1 MQRKRMLI
9 CGISMPCAGTE
20 KALLSF
26 LHTVDRAVWDVTLL
40 LAKPQGELLAQIP
53 SDIHLL
59 GPMRFGNMFL
69 LRATNAP
76 QMLCSLVL
84 QHPTAIATLLPY
96 AVRSLLQPKKR
107 SVLATRMW
115 IRLMR
120 RFCPSFSE
128 EFGRQAGDLPFDTVL
143 SFWGDRTMFYACDKV
158 RANRHLT
165 WLHFD
170 YCHPEREDT
179 LYFSYFSRCQRVIC
193 VSDDCTRLLKAHF
206 PGLSDRIITFENR
219 ISPTRIRMLAE
230 EPCQLTRAAEGQI
243 TVLTVA
249 RICPQKGLDR
259 IPPALALLKKR
270 GLSIRWVILGD
281 GSEKEKAALQA
292 NARELGVADQLILCG
307 TVVNPYPYFAACDIF
322 ALPSRFEGKPI
333 TVEEAKI
340 LGCPIVVCDYLT
352 ARRQLDSGRLGIIV
366 PQDDGTGMAGAI
378 QALAESPLLR
388 MQYRRACLES
398 AADLPEQGMRET
410 EQLLSG
416 ML

>member
-9 CGISMPCAGTE
+9 CGIAMPCAGTE

-26 LHTVDRAVWDVTLL
+26 LHTVDRAEWDVTLL
-40 LAKPQGELLAQIP
+40 LAETNGELLTQIP
-53 SDIHLL
+53 QDIRLL
-59 GPMRFGNMFL
+59 GPMKFGDMFL
-69 LRATNAP
+69 LRASSAP
-76 QMLCSLVL
+76 QALCSLLL
-84 QHPTAIATLLPY
+84 QHPTAIATLLPFTI
-96 AVRSLLQPKKR
+96 RCLLQPHKR
-107 SVLATRMW
+107 SMLATRMW
-115 IRLMR
+115 IRLMH

-128 EFGRQAGDLPFDTVL
+128 EFGRQVGDAPFDIVL

-170 YCHPEREDT
+170 YCHPQREDA
-179 LYFSYFSRCQRVIC
+179 LFFSYFSRCQRVIC
-193 VSDDCTRLLKAHF
+193 VSEDCTRLLKTHF

-219 ISPTRIRMLAE
+219 ISPARIRMLAA
-230 EPCQLTRAAEGQI
+230 EPCPLPRSAEGQI

-259 IPPALALLKKR
+259 IPHALALLKKR
-270 GLSIRWVILGD
+270 GLSVRWVILGD
-281 GSEKEKAALQA
+281 GIEKEKAALS
-292 NARELGVADQLILCG
+292 ARARQLGVSDRLILCG
-307 TVVNPYPYFAACDIF
+307 TIVNPYPYFAACDIF

-340 LGCPIVVCDYLT
+340 LGCPIAVCDYLA
-352 ARRQLDSGRLGIIV
+352 ARRQLDNGRLGIIV

-378 QALAESPLLR
+378 QALAESHPLR
-388 MQYRRACLES
+388 MQYRQACLES
-398 AADLPEQGMRET
+398 VADMPGQGMRET
-410 EQLLSG
+410 ESLLSG